1 MKTLLEEDYTLPSW
15 SRRESASRDGE
26 RAGEERILKKPERPR
41 GKTLLTEGESVEV
54 AMGLIPAM
62 AKKLIPAVAK
72 KLIPVAGKQVFK
84 DMLLPE
90 DLNAYEVRM
99 DISRAKRAIDERIE
113 NGTASEEDL
122 LHWHELRLREK
133 IWRRDFKEA
142 YENQKEMWDSEFPS
156 FTDEELARPAPYKLK
171 F

>member
-1 MKTLLEEDYTLPSW
+1 MKTLLEEDYTL
-15 SRRESASRDGE
+15 RRGSGRASASRDGE

-54 AMGLIPAM
+54 AMG
-62 AKKLIPAVAK
+62 LIPAVAK